1 MRCCPRCTG
10 WYAGRA
16 FQALESGDNMG
27 YVKLLRAGLESC
39 PEMKIMVEFLTEH
52 TPQLGPSASQELLAL
67 AGQVRTLLAAYDPE
81 DPAVAALKQSPV
93 YQKVAHLIEGLEA
106 PVAGGLA
113 Q

>member
-1 MRCCPRCTG
+1 M
-10 WYAGRA
+10 
-16 FQALESGDNMG
+16 L
-27 YVKLLRAGLESC
+27 
-39 PEMKIMVEFLTEH
+39 EFLTEH